1 MKVSD
6 VGVSKLAIDI
16 TGTLAGTPLYIA
28 PEVFHSEVYDC
39 QADIYSLGIMLWEMW
54 YGEQAF
60 ANVHAP
66 NLEALFS
73 LVDEGCRPEDVKGC
87 KQPPAQWKQLMKQC
101 WDRNPKK
108 RPRAR
113 ECHEAVTKLSAEVVS
128 PLCLSTITFCKRTVA
143 CK

>member
-6 VGVSKLAIDI
+6 VGVSKTAIDI

-39 QADIYSLGIMLWEMW
+39 KADIYSLGIMLWEMW

-60 ANVHAP
+60 ATIHAP

-87 KQPPAQWKQLMKQC
+87 EQSPLRWKKLMTQC
-101 WDRNPKK
+101 WDRDPKK
-108 RPRAR
+108 RPTAGKCY
-113 ECHEAVTKLSAEVVS
+113 EQVATLSSEIVS
-128 PLCLSTITFCKRTVA
+128 PL
-143 CK
+143 